1 MQELDDDT
9 VRRIPYCC
17 DASRGMYEDY
27 YGRQVGGE
35 IPVFR
40 GTKYQRGHGLGSII
54 GGLFRRVVLPFLK
67 GSGQFLKANKN
78 IILGNALGT
87 GMEVADDVLE
97 GKSLKESAKKRIVS
111 GIKRT
116 ADSVN
121 WQTGSGRR
129 RSRKRRRRDILS

>member
-1 MQELDDDT
+1 M
-9 VRRIPYCC
+9 RRRPYCC
-17 DASRGMYEDY
+17 DASRRMYEDY
-27 YGRQVGGE
+27 YGKQVGGE

-40 GTKYQRGHGLGSII
+40 GAKYQRGHGLGSILA
-54 GGLFRRVVLPFLK
+54 GLARRVVLPFLK

-78 IILGNALGT
+78 VILGNALRT
-87 GMEVADDVLE
+87 GMEVAGDVLE
-97 GKSLKESAKKRIVS
+97 EKPLKESTKKRLVS

-129 RSRKRRRRDILS
+129 RKRRFKRRRDIFS